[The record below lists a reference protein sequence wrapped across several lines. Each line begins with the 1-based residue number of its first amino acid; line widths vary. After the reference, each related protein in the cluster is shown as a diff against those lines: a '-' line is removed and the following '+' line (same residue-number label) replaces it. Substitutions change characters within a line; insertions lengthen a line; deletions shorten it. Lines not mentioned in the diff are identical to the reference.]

1 MVERAEEE
9 GRVILTR
16 DRTFIAASY
25 SEQAYLVTADTKRQQ
40 LEQVLSA
47 FNLQLDQRSLLS
59 R

>member
-1 MVERAEEE
+1 M
-9 GRVILTR
+9 ILTR

-40 LEQVLSA
+40 LEQVLAA
-47 FNLQLDQRSLLS
+47 FNLQVDQRSLLS